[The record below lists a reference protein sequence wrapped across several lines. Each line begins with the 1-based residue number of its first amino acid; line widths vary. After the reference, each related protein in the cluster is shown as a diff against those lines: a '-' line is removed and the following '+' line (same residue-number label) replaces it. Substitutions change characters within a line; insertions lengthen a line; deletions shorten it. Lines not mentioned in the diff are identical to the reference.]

1 MFVLANNI
9 KLMLYKNKLT
19 NANIMLIYNQS
30 K

>member
-9 KLMLYKNKLT
+9 KLMLYKNKLRKT
-19 NANIMLIYNQS
+19 NIILIYNRS

>member
-9 KLMLYKNKLT
+9 KLNLYKNKLRKT
-19 NANIMLIYNQS
+19 NIMLIYNQS

>member
-9 KLMLYKNKLT
+9 KMKLYKNKLRKT
-19 NANIMLIYNQS
+19 NIMLIYNYS